1 MTSEIKLLGDLKLA
15 LDKSIDAEEVDL
27 RTIYQLKG
35 HQRLFDEA
43 LQKEFSN
50 VIEMINTNLVEHDG
64 FSAIS
69 NVERLSGLLEAR
81 ITEALLFAENAK
93 EEMGNDSAYFEITQA
108 ERDAITML
116 AADMRKIVSTSVQF
130 DKPHRVRL
138 LKRISAIEQEV
149 HKEKGLFDVILGG
162 ISDVGETAGQ
172 FGEDVKPLVE
182 RMAEIEQITRGK
194 SPDYAQLE
202 KPEEVLKIED
212 KTDEGDDD

>member
-1 MTSEIKLLGDLKLA
+1 MLNEIQILVDLKQA
-15 LDKSIDAEEVDL
+15 LDRSIANEKINL
-27 RTIYQLKG
+27 SAIYQLKG
-35 HQRLFDEA
+35 HQRLFDDT

-50 VIEMINTNLVEHDG
+50 VIELINSDLSDHDEY
-64 FSAIS
+64 SAS
-69 NVERLSGLLEAR
+69 KNVERLSGLLEAR
-81 ITEALLFAENAK
+81 IVEAQLFEGK
-93 EEMGNDSAYFEITQA
+93 SEEEMETDHAYFQITQA

-116 AADMRKIVSTSVQF
+116 ATDMRKIVSTSTQF
-130 DKPHRVRL
+130 DKPHKVRL

-149 HKEKGLFDVILGG
+149 HKEKGRFDVILGG
-162 ISDVGETAGQ
+162 ISDIGETAGQ

-212 KTDEGDDD
+212 KTDENDDD